1 MEIGFTPWMT
11 EFEVDVNDKNI
22 NLERIQSR
30 RKERENRKKD
40 RKEKRKNRNE
50 KKKKNKPAMAKSDPT
65 GSLEWPGQSTRAT
78 ACVVLDAGSHAMR
91 G

>member
-30 RKERENRKKD
+30 KKERENRKKD
-40 RKEKRKNRNE
+40 RKEKRKNRKD
-50 KKKKNKPAMAKSDPT
+50 KKKKKTNQRWRNQTQQAALNGPARVRESD
-65 GSLEWPGQSTRAT
+65 SVCCA
-78 ACVVLDAGSHAMR
+78 
-91 G
+91 